1 MFFHYFFLKKM
12 NLWIIFEKN
21 EFQSIYVFW
30 DQRNYSGLKVKNFW
44 KMKWKMSRL
53 RVILN
58 ISKSFRKKIIFFKL
72 IFWGLSNP
80 LIFTIS
86 HTHSHTPWL
95 TARYLFQKG
104 RAFHRSFGFSKLVLY
119 SKNIN
124 SVSVNTK
131 KNWISKHFK

>member
-1 MFFHYFFLKKM
+1 MISSTLYFLTPIVSNGTQIAVNADRIWFFPPFH
-12 NLWIIFEKN
+12 I
-21 EFQSIYVFW
+21 FQSKYFVFW
-30 DQRNYSGLKVKNFW
+30 DQRNYSGLKVTNFW

-53 RVILN
+53 RVILK

-95 TARYLFQKG
+95 TGRYLFQKG

-119 SKNIN
+119 IKNI
-124 SVSVNTK
+124 
-131 KNWISKHFK
+131 